1 MLMKLK
7 RTKMKKKISLMVIED
22 NLDKE
27 ANVESVRIESSLRDK

>member
-7 RTKMKKKISLMVIED
+7 RTKMKKKLSLMVIED